1 MTQNSIQ
8 VNSPLGATPA
18 IELTEPLRVVTL
30 NVNGVRA
37 AFRKGMADWLASA
50 RPHILALQE
59 VRAADADLAD
69 LFSEVQSSS
78 PSGQWHILHDPAS
91 AKGRAGVAIVSAWPA
106 TASRTTLG
114 PDEFDSAGR
123 WLEADFVFA
132 GSADATAGNGT
143 HQTVTVVSTYVHSGE
158 VDTPKQV
165 EKYKFLEAM
174 KARMAELIGSQTA
187 ESADGTLAVVLGD
200 LNVGHTELD
209 IKNWKGNIKNAGF
222 LPEERAY
229 FDIFMKQQG
238 WRDLGRDA
246 HPDIAG
252 PYTWWSFRGQA
263 FDTDAGWRIDYQL
276 ATPSLAKKADAY
288 AVHRAASYDTRFT
301 DHSPVQVEY
310 RL

>member
-1 MTQNSIQ
+1 MTQNSILI
-8 VNSPLGATPA
+8 NSPLGTTPA

-37 AFRKGMADWLASA
+37 AFRKGMADWLAGA
-50 RPHILALQE
+50 KPHILALQE
-59 VRAADADLAD
+59 VRAADADLAA
-69 LFSEVQSSS
+69 LFGEVQESS

-106 TASRTTLG
+106 VASRTTLG

-123 WLEADFVFA
+123 WLEADFNFA
-132 GSADATAGNGT
+132 VAGAT
-143 HQTVTVVSTYVHSGE
+143 QTVTVVSTYVHSGE

-174 KARMAELIGSQTA
+174 QNRMAELIATQNADST
-187 ESADGTLAVVLGD
+187 DGTLAVVLGD

-209 IKNWKGNIKNAGF
+209 IKNWKGNLKNAGF

-229 FDIFMKQQG
+229 FDIFMNQQG

-246 HPDIAG
+246 HPGAAG

-276 ATPSLAKKADAY
+276 ATPALAKRSGGY

-310 RL
+310 TLF

>member
-1 MTQNSIQ
+1 MTTDAIQ
-8 VNSPLGATPA
+8 VNAPLGASPA
-18 IELTEPLRVVTL
+18 IKLDEPLRVVTL

-37 AFRKGMADWLASA
+37 AFRKGMAEWLAEA
-50 RPHILALQE
+50 KPHVLALQE

-69 LFSEVQSSS
+69 LFSEVQASS

-91 AKGRAGVAIVSAWPA
+91 AKGRAGVAVVSAWPA
-106 TASRTTLG
+106 VASRTTLG
-114 PDEFDSAGR
+114 PAEFDSAGR

-132 GSADATAGNGT
+132 GADAN
-143 HQTVTVVSTYVHSGE
+143 QTLTVVSTYVHSGE

-174 KARMAELIGSQTA
+174 KARMAELIGDQTA
-187 ESADGTLAVVLGD
+187 ESTEGNLAVVLGD

-229 FDIFMKQQG
+229 FDVFMSQQG

-246 HPDIAG
+246 HPDASG

-276 ATPSLAKKADAY
+276 ATPVLAKRAAGY